1 MSFTDFEISATDSSM
16 TDVASPNDTDS
27 SGNRPTVGGPRA
39 AVVRQGTHRDSGSPG
54 QGMSSF
60 SVIVPGTTRLP
71 SPAPATAQDRNHS
84 YGPAS
89 GRSPRRPSPAPTSRS
104 PMAFKAAALTDST
117 PTGDPRVAAGAAGI
131 APMAPP
137 SHPPPGSVPLLDS
150 PAGGAVSCFPAAAA
164 SWQSITMTLQR
175 AAGWVPQAS
184 VGDAMAMQ
192 RATELA
198 NYERV
203 NLMNQYVASQRA
215 TQHIDS
221 MRDALRGQYV
231 TEVQA
236 ANEKARKCHE
246 EAVTNGRYAQTYA
259 NATFQIGQQ
268 ALAELQ
274 ERDYRLLEQ
283 QAMSSAYEQLA
294 QTWEQN
300 AAVVYNEASTKINED
315 LKCLGHTEAQMQTF
329 KMNSI
334 VQNASLNMK
343 APHALHFNNF
353 NSCFPKRR
361 RTSTLWDRRCRPRE
375 IRTYSYASRLRGLKR
390 RTLT

>member
-1 MSFTDFEISATDSSM
+1 
-16 TDVASPNDTDS
+16 
-27 SGNRPTVGGPRA
+27 
-39 AVVRQGTHRDSGSPG
+39 
-54 QGMSSF
+54 
-60 SVIVPGTTRLP
+60 
-71 SPAPATAQDRNHS
+71 
-84 YGPAS
+84 
-89 GRSPRRPSPAPTSRS
+89 
-104 PMAFKAAALTDST
+104 
-117 PTGDPRVAAGAAGI
+117 
-131 APMAPP
+131 
-137 SHPPPGSVPLLDS
+137 
-150 PAGGAVSCFPAAAA
+150 
-164 SWQSITMTLQR
+164 MTLQR

-300 AAVVYNEASTKINED
+300 AAVVYNEASAKIN
-315 LKCLGHTEAQMQTF
+315 GSATTEMLVF
-329 KMNSI
+329 
-334 VQNASLNMK
+334 V
-343 APHALHFNNF
+343 
-353 NSCFPKRR
+353 
-361 RTSTLWDRRCRPRE
+361 
-375 IRTYSYASRLRGLKR
+375 G
-390 RTLT
+390 